1 MSFSENLNIV
11 KKQIS
16 DAISASEYNN
26 NEVLLVAVS
35 KTHTANEVKNAYDCG
50 VRDFGENRVQEL
62 LEKHEVLPDDIK
74 WHMIGHLQTNK
85 VKYIAPFIHMIHSV
99 DSLKLCKEI
108 EKEAAKCDRV
118 IPILLEVNISNEE
131 SKYGLMASDVPE
143 LLNQIK
149 DFKHI
154 KVNGLMTVAPFTDDI
169 DEVKEVFK
177 NLRQLFLDISDKKLD
192 NVDMNVL
199 SMGMSNDFFYAIEE
213 GSNCVRIGSSLFGTR
228 NYD

>member
-1 MSFSENLNIV
+1 MSFSENLNLINQ
-11 KKQIS
+11 QINVAES
-16 DAISASEYNN
+16 SSEHCNG
-26 NEVLLVAVS
+26 EVLLVAVS
-35 KTHTANEVKNAYDCG
+35 KTHSANEVKKAYDCG

-62 LEKHEVLPDDIK
+62 LEKYEVLPSDIR

-85 VKYIAPFIHMIHSV
+85 VKYIASFVHMIHSV

-108 EKEAAKCDRV
+108 EKEAAKCERI

-131 SKYGLMASDVPE
+131 TKYGLSLAEVYE

-154 KVNGLMTVAPFTDDI
+154 KVNGLMTVAPFTNDVI
-169 DEVKEVFK
+169 KVKEVFK

-199 SMGMSNDFFYAIEE
+199 SMGMSNDFVYAIEE